1 VHCKKSKLV
10 NHVHSAD
17 DECEFDSSKVEKK
30 NRVIVLCTKCN
41 PAKKMDE
48 IKPRLNFYFN
58 IFNSTYHCD
67 KHGDRNP
74 TKWFSSYFLFWEWWL
89 ENENFKENTKEF
101 KTHSFKR
108 NAPEK

>member
-1 VHCKKSKLV
+1 
-10 NHVHSAD
+10 
-17 DECEFDSSKVEKK
+17 
-30 NRVIVLCTKCN
+30 LCTKCN

-74 TKWFSSYFLFWEWWL
+74 TK
-89 ENENFKENTKEF
+89 
-101 KTHSFKR
+101 
-108 NAPEK
+108 